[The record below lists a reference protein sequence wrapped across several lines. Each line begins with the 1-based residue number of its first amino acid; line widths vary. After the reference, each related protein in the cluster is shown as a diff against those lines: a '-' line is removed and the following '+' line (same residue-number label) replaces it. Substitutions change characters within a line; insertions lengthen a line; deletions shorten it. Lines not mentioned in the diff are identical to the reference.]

1 MDGAPSGNQEAN
13 QMRSFVRL
21 ATAVITPC
29 ALETWTPSARR
40 GSVGGLGQGREA
52 EASGDAAAG
61 GTAPII
67 LSSRWGARR
76 HAAVSGATPETHAKR
91 ASGPHAGGR

>member
-67 LSSRWGARR
+67 LSSRWAPAR
-76 HAAVSGATPETHAKR
+76 APPPAGPAP
-91 ASGPHAGGR
+91 PHAGGR